1 VWPNP
6 VHDVLHIEAA
16 ALLRAELYD
25 TYGRRVA
32 STSGSDVDLSGLP
45 SGIYILRAVSDSG
58 VFESRIIKQ

>member
-1 VWPNP
+1 MWPNP

-16 ALLRAELYD
+16 TLLRAELYD

-32 STSGSDVDLSGLP
+32 SNSGSDVDLSGLP
-45 SGIYILRAVSDSG
+45 SGIYILHAVSDSG